1 MSKKEARA
9 LKRSIKRDEKIQRKY
24 EKVSTGG
31 KFKQWRNKRPF
42 WGATLL
48 LLAGLMI
55 LYIPLHLYEIAFI
68 PGSFVFVGFIFGG
81 LLLIIGVLAY
91 IYPAFSTVFGVIG
104 IFLSVLSIMGA
115 LGGFIV
121 GTIFGIIAGALL
133 IGWELQE
140 VKPNQDNVDHHGDKN
155 KSIVKDQQANIA

>member
-1 MSKKEARA
+1 
-9 LKRSIKRDEKIQRKY
+9 
-24 EKVSTGG
+24 
-31 KFKQWRNKRPF
+31 
-42 WGATLL
+42 
-48 LLAGLMI
+48 MI

-81 LLLIIGVLAY
+81 LLLIICVLAY
-91 IYPAFSTVFGVIG
+91 IYPAFSAVFGLIG

-133 IGWELQE
+133 IGRELQE
-140 VKPNQDNVDHHGDKN
+140 VKPNQDKVDHHGDKN
-155 KSIVKDQQANIA
+155 KSLVKDHQANIA

>member
-68 PGSFVFVGFIFGG
+68 PGIIVFFGFVFG
-81 LLLIIGVLAY
+81 GVLLFILVLY
-91 IYPAFSTVFGVIG
+91 CILHSLFTVF
-104 IFLSVLSIMGA
+104 
-115 LGGFIV
+115 
-121 GTIFGIIAGALL
+121 
-133 IGWELQE
+133 
-140 VKPNQDNVDHHGDKN
+140 
-155 KSIVKDQQANIA
+155 